1 MEIRELILQGK
12 TEEALEVLAKSTSEV
27 ILLKNRFNESLSAY
41 ESGHLKFSD
50 WQREQG
56 QINFKA
62 LVIAAKI

>member
-12 TEEALEVLAKSTSEV
+12 TEEALEVLAKSTSEGI
-27 ILLKNRFNESLSAY
+27 ILENRFNESKSAY
-41 ESGHLKFSD
+41 ENGHLKFAD

-62 LVIAAKI
+62 LVIEAKI